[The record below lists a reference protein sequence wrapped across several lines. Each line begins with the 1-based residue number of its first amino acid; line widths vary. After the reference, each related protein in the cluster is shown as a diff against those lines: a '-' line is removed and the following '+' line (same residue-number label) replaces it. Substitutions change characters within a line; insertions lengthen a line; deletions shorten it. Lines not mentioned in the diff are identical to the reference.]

1 MKARIMGLLGAA
13 AIIGLLAAT
22 SAQATSYGTVRA
34 KLTGYPGEGVT
45 FTVLSPT
52 YRSSGAVC
60 GVYQFTK
67 AASPAP
73 TGFGGLLS
81 STFDAV
87 CVDVYGTIGGGAT
100 YDWTIVDLD
109 LVPSGPGG
117 VLAMGSV
124 RANNLQELFAQH
136 YSETVGNNA
145 LKAAFGA
152 SVWEIV
158 NEPAWTGGA
167 KPWDLDAGN
176 MTVTHLSTTAH
187 NTAETW
193 MSNLTG
199 AHANTVVYGMTA
211 PGTQDFGIVIS
222 TPPPPPVPEPMT
234 MASVLCG
241 LAMVGGYVR
250 RRLAA

>member
-1 MKARIMGLLGAA
+1 MKARIMGLVGAA

-22 SAQATSYGTVRA
+22 SAQANSYGTVRA
-34 KLTGYPGEGVT
+34 KLTGYPGEVVT
-45 FTVLSPT
+45 FKVLSPS
-52 YRSSGAVC
+52 YRYTSAVC

-67 AASPAP
+67 MASPAP

-87 CVDVYGTIGGGAT
+87 CVDVFGTIGGGAT

-109 LVPSGPGG
+109 LVPAGPG
-117 VLAMGSV
+117 VSAMGSV
-124 RANNLQELFAQH
+124 RANNLQELFAEH
-136 YSETVGNNA
+136 YDETVGNNT

-158 NEPAWTGGA
+158 NETAWTGGA

-176 MTVTHLSTTAH
+176 MTITHLSTTAH

-193 MSNLTG
+193 LSQLTG
-199 AHANTVVYGMTA
+199 APQNTMVYGITA
-211 PGTQDFGIVIS
+211 PCTQDFGIVIA
-222 TPPPPPVPEPMT
+222 TPPPPPVPEPVT

-250 RRLAA
+250 RRLA